1 VSTDRLTDALIA
13 SGFPPTPEGLARAA
27 KSEGISLEDAR
38 EVFQIC
44 AIPPRGLLAF
54 AKVCR
59 ALKVRMV
66 YIISGDTVP
75 QLTGTLTKDDARALT
90 ILSGLDPEER
100 RKWLRTGM
108 HMVKD

>member
-1 VSTDRLTDALIA
+1 
-13 SGFPPTPEGLARAA
+13 
-27 KSEGISLEDAR
+27 
-38 EVFQIC
+38 
-44 AIPPRGLLAF
+44 
-54 AKVCR
+54 
-59 ALKVRMV
+59 MV